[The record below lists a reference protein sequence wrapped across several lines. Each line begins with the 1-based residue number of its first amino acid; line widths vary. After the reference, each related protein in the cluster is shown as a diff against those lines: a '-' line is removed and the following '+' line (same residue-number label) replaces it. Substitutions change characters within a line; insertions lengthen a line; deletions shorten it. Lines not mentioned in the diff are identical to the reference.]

1 MPVGKQHLVTIGIA
15 AAALLGFALRL
26 FMLPHRELTFDEAAT
41 AYFAALPWSE
51 LWGAAGRQETNPP
64 LFYALA
70 SIGARLGLSPEGLRL
85 VSILPDAATAA
96 VAGLLAWRL
105 GGVRAGLVAAWL
117 VACSA
122 TLIELSL
129 EARAYSLLGLLGLL
143 AILLAL
149 TALRDG
155 RWRWFATLGLVEVL
169 ALYTHNV
176 AAIML
181 GALNGFALILWLGG
195 QIRPGQVPRWQA
207 TQVGVGLAWLYW
219 LPTVLFQARET
230 LGRFWIPIPSL
241 LELRYAVQKVV
252 GLPWIAWPQPWA
264 DAVFI
269 ALGAAGVVLLV
280 RRRGLGRWAALG
292 LVAVMGAVPAA
303 TWIISQWRPLMNG
316 RVLLWLVPVFIVVVA
331 VALGRLRW
339 VGLALAALLGVAQL
353 HAVPFW
359 RPTASA
365 ERWPE
370 VADLLR
376 ARTLYGA
383 RVQMLRILTL
393 ASVKMKADGEE
404 GRHKVRLVITD
415 VADAAGFANN
425 LSPYV
430 WECVLRWAYYLV
442 HTKHFRLVFRPPR
455 FLYGF
460 PCFRANSDSSCINC
474 AAGDGGA
481 VGGVP
486 DAQACATAS
495 MGGYSVYFEGSGVA
509 IAECFSPRKLAD
521 SSAGSEL
528 VMATWAGKAVLALRM
543 LQRELRLRPSGA
555 APLELDATAVHNG
568 AVMETVTRKQRFNA
582 ARLGMLR
589 QWGIDEAL
597 RLEKVDTDDMRS
609 DILTKPV
616 TPVKHFQRLAWLL
629 LTGKPRGAAGLRVY
643 VIGGNLSQSRLRS
656 WGRGNDAV

>member
-1 MPVGKQHLVTIGIA
+1 MPVRKQHLVTIGIA

-51 LWGAAGRQETNPP
+51 LWGVAGRQETNPP
-64 LFYALA
+64 FFYTLA
-70 SIGARLGLSPEGLRL
+70 GIGARLGLSPEGLRL
-85 VSILPDAATAA
+85 VSILPDTATAA

-155 RWRWFATLGLVEVL
+155 RWRWFAALGLVEVM

-181 GALNGFALILWLGG
+181 AALNGFALILWLGG
-195 QIRPGQVPRWQA
+195 QIRPGQVPRWLA
-207 TQVGVGLAWLYW
+207 TQVGVGLAWFYW

-230 LGRFWIPIPSL
+230 LGRFWIPVPSL
-241 LELRYAVQKVV
+241 LDLRYAVQKVV
-252 GLPWIAWPQPWA
+252 GLPWIGWPQPWA
-264 DAVFI
+264 DAVFV

-316 RVLLWLVPVFIVVVA
+316 RVLLWLVPVFIVLVA

-339 VGLALAALLGVAQL
+339 AGLALAALLGVAQL

-376 ARTLYGA
+376 ARMQPGDAILVVPMEA
-383 RVQMLRILTL
+383 ELMLRHHGWNAAGYELFG
-393 ASVKMKADGEE
+393 AK
-404 GRHKVRLVITD
+404 D
-415 VADAAGFANN
+415 VAWYGRFPGQALAPGEAMPAPDRPLWIVTRRATARHEAAVAGFA
-425 LSPYV
+425 
-430 WECVLRWAYYLV
+430 
-442 HTKHFRLVFRPPR
+442 
-455 FLYGF
+455 
-460 PCFRANSDSSCINC
+460 
-474 AAGDGGA
+474 
-481 VGGVP
+481 
-486 DAQACATAS
+486 ATHN
-495 MGGYSVYFEGSGVA
+495 
-509 IAECFSPRKLAD
+509 
-521 SSAGSEL
+521 
-528 VMATWAGKAVLALRM
+528 
-543 LQRELRLRPSGA
+543 ELRLLRG
-555 APLELDATAVHNG
+555 G
-568 AVMETVTRKQRFNA
+568 TRDDS
-582 ARLGMLR
+582 
-589 QWGIDEAL
+589 GIDVSVL
-597 RLEKVDTDDMRS
+597 R
-609 DILTKPV
+609 
-616 TPVKHFQRLAWLL
+616 
-629 LTGKPRGAAGLRVY
+629 PR
-643 VIGGNLSQSRLRS
+643 
-656 WGRGNDAV
+656 